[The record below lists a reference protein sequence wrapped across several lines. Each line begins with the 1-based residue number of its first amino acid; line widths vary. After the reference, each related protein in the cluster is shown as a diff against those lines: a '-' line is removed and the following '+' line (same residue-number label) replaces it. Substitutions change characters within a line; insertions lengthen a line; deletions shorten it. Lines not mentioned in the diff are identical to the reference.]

1 VDAAKDAP
9 AVEEASAVD
18 ADASS
23 QMDQGE
29 QSSKTGLKESDTV
42 ITADKAEGNDA
53 GGSADQT
60 EAGFKTSLKAADA
73 EAATP
78 ASDDTGDNGSDDA
91 GQEEPE
97 A

>member
-1 VDAAKDAP
+1 
-9 AVEEASAVD
+9 
-18 ADASS
+18 DASS

-29 QSSKTGLKESDTV
+29 QSSETGLKESDTV
-42 ITADKAEGNDA
+42 ATADKAEGNDA

-73 EAATP
+73 EAATHS
-78 ASDDTGDNGSDDA
+78 SDDAGDKGSDNA